1 VVLSDVTVKS
11 ASGGVTALSFNAPL
25 TRIYDAATVKVNANS
40 VEATHGETVKEIMG
54 SGDATNAGLKLQ
66 LKQSP
71 LTYVSAA
78 TGNGVQSTLAVRVNN
93 LLWSEADNFLNA
105 APADRAYITLPNSR
119 SGPVVQFGDGVHG
132 SRTPTGQSNIVATYR
147 KGIGAWGNVSPGQLT
162 QPLDRPQGL
171 QAVTN
176 PSAGT
181 GGADPATPV
190 SARAS
195 APLPT
200 LTLGRVVSLED
211 YQNFALNFGGIALA
225 LASWTWF
232 GATRGVFLTVAGEGG
247 TVLNAN
253 DQVVVNLL
261 SALQNFGLPYVPVQV
276 VSYTPVLFEIAM
288 QVKVDTPTYDPGVV
302 LGQVWQSLAAAF
314 AFGKMQP
321 GQSVAASYVIQLAQQ
336 VGGVM
341 GVNMISLNRSGEPA
355 VVQSI
360 LCAAG
365 PLPTRTPPAGGEILL
380 LDPAAQGNVGVWA

>member
-1 VVLSDVTVKS
+1 
-11 ASGGVTALSFNAPL
+11 
-25 TRIYDAATVKVNANS
+25 
-40 VEATHGETVKEIMG
+40 
-54 SGDATNAGLKLQ
+54 
-66 LKQSP
+66 
-71 LTYVSAA
+71 
-78 TGNGVQSTLAVRVNN
+78 
-93 LLWSEADNFLNA
+93 
-105 APADRAYITLPNSR
+105 
-119 SGPVVQFGDGVHG
+119 
-132 SRTPTGQSNIVATYR
+132 
-147 KGIGAWGNVSPGQLT
+147 LT

-181 GGADPATPV
+181 GGADPATPA
-190 SARAS
+190 SARLS

-253 DQVVVNLL
+253 DAVVVNLL

-302 LGQVWQSLAAAF
+302 LGQVWQRLAGAF

-341 GVNMISLNRSGEPA
+341 GVNMISLNRSGEPT

-365 PLPTRTPPAGGEILL
+365 PLPTQTPPAGAEILL
-380 LDPAAQGNVGVWA
+380 LDPAAQGDLAVWA

>member
-1 VVLSDVTVKS
+1 
-11 ASGGVTALSFNAPL
+11 
-25 TRIYDAATVKVNANS
+25 VNANA

-93 LLWSEADNFLNA
+93 LLWSEVDNFLNA
-105 APADRAYITLPNSR
+105 APADRSYITLPNSR
-119 SGPVVQFGDGVHG
+119 GGPVVQFGDGVYG

-147 KGIGAWGNVSPGQLT
+147 KGIGSAGNVAPGQLT

-181 GGADPATPV
+181 GGADPATPA
-190 SARAS
+190 SARLS

-253 DQVVVNLL
+253 DAVVVNLL

-302 LGQVWQSLAAAF
+302 LGQVWQRLAGAF

-341 GVNMISLNRSGEPA
+341 GVNMISLNRSGEPT

-365 PLPTRTPPAGGEILL
+365 PLPTQTPPAGAEILL
-380 LDPAAQGNVGVWA
+380 LDPAAQGDLAVWA